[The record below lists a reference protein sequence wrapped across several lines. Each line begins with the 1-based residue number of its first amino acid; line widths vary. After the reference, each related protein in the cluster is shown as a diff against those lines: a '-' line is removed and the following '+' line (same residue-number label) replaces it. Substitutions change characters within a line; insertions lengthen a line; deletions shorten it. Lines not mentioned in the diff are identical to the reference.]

1 MRGSMLKEILREQ
14 DVNISE
20 LARRLNVSPQTLY
33 SMVKRDNQ
41 KVDFD
46 MMVHICRE
54 LGVPVE
60 RFCDTELP
68 KMPDL
73 REWQFIGKYR
83 RLTESGKSL
92 VDLVIE
98 HELSCVQPDA
108 EAKTEKHDSKII
120 PLYATAAAAG
130 YAAPAL
136 GDDYEDYSVPASSR
150 ADFAVRIDGDSM
162 QPYIK
167 DGSVAL
173 CRRGEIIHDG
183 DVGLF
188 FVDGDM
194 KCKQY
199 CQDYSGNVYLFS
211 ANRDRSDADVFIPA
225 SSGITI
231 MCFGK
236 VLLEKSIPLPEMR

>member
-1 MRGSMLKEILREQ
+1 MRGSMLKEILQEQ
-14 DVNISE
+14 GISISE
-20 LARRLNVSPQTLY
+20 LARRLNVSAQTLY

-46 MMVHICRE
+46 MMMHICKQ
-54 LGVPVE
+54 LDVPVE
-60 RFCDTELP
+60 RLCEDNALP

-83 RLTESGKSL
+83 RLSDSGKEL
-92 VDLVIE
+92 VDMVID
-98 HELSCVQPDA
+98 HELRRREEIPMQH
-108 EAKTEKHDSKII
+108 AKDSRVI
-120 PLYATAAAAG
+120 PLYLTPAAAG
-130 YAAPAL
+130 YASPAL
-136 GDDYEDYSVPASSR
+136 GDDYEDYTVDKNSA

-162 QPYIK
+162 EPYIH
-167 DGSVAL
+167 DGDVAL
-173 CRRGEIIHDG
+173 CKRGAIIHDG

-199 CQDYSGNVYLFS
+199 CQDYSGNVHLFS
-211 ANRDRSDADVFIPA
+211 ANRDRSDADVTIMA
-225 SSGITI
+225 SSGITL

-236 VLLEKSIPLPEMR
+236 VLLDKSMPLPEMR

>member
-1 MRGSMLKEILREQ
+1 MRGSMLKEILQEQ
-14 DVNISE
+14 GISISE
-20 LARRLNVSPQTLY
+20 LARRLNVSAQTLY

-46 MMVHICRE
+46 MMMHICKQ
-54 LGVPVE
+54 LDVPVE
-60 RFCDTELP
+60 RLCEDNALP

-83 RLTESGKSL
+83 RLSESGKEL
-92 VDLVIE
+92 VDMVID
-98 HELSCVQPDA
+98 HELRRREEIPMQH
-108 EAKTEKHDSKII
+108 AKDSRVI
-120 PLYATAAAAG
+120 PLYLTPAAAG
-130 YAAPAL
+130 YASPAL
-136 GDDYEDYSVPASSR
+136 GDDYEDYTVDKNSA

-162 QPYIK
+162 EPYIH
-167 DGSVAL
+167 DGDVAL
-173 CRRGEIIHDG
+173 CKRGAIIHDG

-199 CQDYSGNVYLFS
+199 CQDYSGNVHLFS
-211 ANRDRSDADVFIPA
+211 ANRDRSDADVTIMA
-225 SSGITI
+225 SSGITL

-236 VLLEKSIPLPEMR
+236 VLLDKSMPLPEMR

>member
-1 MRGSMLKEILREQ
+1 MRGSMLKEILQEQ
-14 DVNISE
+14 GISISE
-20 LARRLNVSPQTLY
+20 LARRLNVSAQTLY

-46 MMVHICRE
+46 MMMHICK
-54 LGVPVE
+54 LLNVPVE
-60 RFCDTELP
+60 RLCEDNALP

-83 RLTESGKSL
+83 RLSESGREL
-92 VDLVIE
+92 VNMVIA
-98 HELSCVQPDA
+98 HELSRR
-108 EAKTEKHDSKII
+108 EEKPSVNSPESKII
-120 PLYATAAAAG
+120 PLYLTPAAAG
-130 YAAPAL
+130 YASPAL
-136 GDDYEDYSVPASSR
+136 GDDYEDYAVEKGSA
-150 ADFAVRIDGDSM
+150 ADFAVRIAGDSM
-162 QPYIK
+162 EPYIH
-167 DGSVAL
+167 DGDVAL
-173 CRRGEIIHDG
+173 CKRGAIIHDG

-211 ANRDRSDADVFIPA
+211 ANRDRSDADVTVPA
-225 SSGITI
+225 SSGITL

-236 VLLEKSIPLPEMR
+236 VLLDKSIPLPEMR

>member
-1 MRGSMLKEILREQ
+1 MRGSTLKTILSEQ
-14 DVNISE
+14 GMSISE

-46 MMVHICRE
+46 MMVHICAE

-60 RFCDTELP
+60 RMCEDMPLP
-68 KMPDL
+68 NMPDL
-73 REWQFIGKYR
+73 REWQLVGKYR
-83 RLTESGKSL
+83 RLTEHGRKL
-92 VDLVIE
+92 VDIVID
-98 HELSCVQPDA
+98 HELERSGDPEA
-108 EAKTEKHDSKII
+108 EPSGDTKII
-120 PLYATAAAAG
+120 PLYLTPAAAG
-130 YAAPAL
+130 YASPAL
-136 GDDYEDYSVPASSR
+136 GDDYEDYTVSQSSA

-162 QPYIK
+162 EPYIH
-167 DGSVAL
+167 DGSIAL
-173 CRRGEIIHDG
+173 CKRGAIIHDG

-199 CQDYSGNVYLFS
+199 CQDYAGNVYLFS
-211 ANRDRSDADVFIPA
+211 ANRSRSDADVEIKA
-225 SSGITI
+225 SSGITL

-236 VLLEKSIPLPEMR
+236 VLLEKSIPLPEKR

>member
-1 MRGSMLKEILREQ
+1 MRGSMLKEILQEQ
-14 DVNISE
+14 GISISE
-20 LARRLNVSPQTLY
+20 LARRLNVSAQTLY

-46 MMVHICRE
+46 MMMHICKQ
-54 LGVPVE
+54 LNVPVE
-60 RFCDTELP
+60 RLCEDVALP

-83 RLTESGKSL
+83 RLSESGREL
-92 VDLVIE
+92 VDMVID
-98 HELSCVQPDA
+98 HELGRRE
-108 EAKTEKHDSKII
+108 EAKARQDEESRVI
-120 PLYATAAAAG
+120 PLYLTPAAAG
-130 YAAPAL
+130 YASPAL
-136 GDDYEDYSVPASSR
+136 GDDYEDYTVSKSCG

-162 QPYIK
+162 EPYIS

-173 CRRGEIIHDG
+173 CKRGAIIHDG

-211 ANRDRSDADVFIPA
+211 ANRARSDADVTIRA
-225 SSGITI
+225 SSGITL

-236 VLLEKSIPLPEMR
+236 VLLDKSIPLPEMG